1 MGSSLD
7 YPRTPLLVGEND
19 DTSLSEL
26 EQSMSPHPQ
35 VVYKQLSDCYTFLI
49 TGKADKASGHVGQ
62 LQRRGRRRLQHPGLF
77 LTGLLPVR
85 IYICH
90 VFTCTCAQDDGGE
103 STEPENQGN
112 TLYFGQQVGK
122 SLITDDDEQL
132 LWIWRNVYIL
142 LWWSGGEGR
151 GVHGERNGCGGV
163 EEKSKKVTC
172 LPMKDMWLQQKMP
185 TICLHQM

>member
-1 MGSSLD
+1 M
-7 YPRTPLLVGEND
+7 
-19 DTSLSEL
+19 
-26 EQSMSPHPQ
+26 
-35 VVYKQLSDCYTFLI
+35 
-49 TGKADKASGHVGQ
+49 
-62 LQRRGRRRLQHPGLF
+62 
-77 LTGLLPVR
+77 TGLLPVR

-90 VFTCTCAQDDGGE
+90 VFTRTCAQDDGGE

-132 LWIWRNVYIL
+132 LWIWRNVYVL

-151 GVHGERNGCGGV
+151 GVHGERDGCGGV

-172 LPMKDMWLQQKMP
+172 R
-185 TICLHQM
+185 